1 MIRRPPRSTRTD
13 TLFPYTTLFR
23 SSRPAYDMLL
33 AEGFRDEG
41 YIDVFDGGPQVAAAI
56 DTLATV
62 RDSRVEPIASTGIA
76 GKGATHM
83 IAAGKALGV
92 ACTPG
97 AVAEQWAGIGISRTA
112 ADPPGRSARGR
123 GGG

>member
-1 MIRRPPRSTRTD
+1 
-13 TLFPYTTLFR
+13 
-23 SSRPAYDMLL
+23 MLL

-76 GKGATHM
+76 GTGATHL
-83 IAAGKALGV
+83 IAAGTALGFR
-92 ACTPG
+92 CTHG
-97 AVAEQWAGIGISRTA
+97 AVAEHADGIAISSTA
-112 ADPPGRSARGR
+112 AERLSVATGDSVDRK
-123 GGG
+123 GGV